1 MLFKICF
8 HLFLHN
14 GLLLPSIFVHFF
26 HFLFTSQNNNHNK
39 NSNLFSIFFFIDGSG
54 GGQRGPTPFPWVRLV
69 YELHSFICVHYFFHI
84 IADIQIIIMA
94 QIDKIPFHSPEGQE
108 LLQESEAFQTLL
120 IRLFGKQENN
130 TFCGI
135 QSSALL
141 LSSQHIGAKFPDP
154 ASQKDCSLDAA
165 PYVEGN
171 MFSFAETKAA
181 MEEAKVD
188 VEGCTMDQVYELF
201 KQHGRKVQKYHADA
215 VSLEQFRS
223 SASKALSHK
232 DSSCGV
238 IVNYDEH
245 DLQQDLT
252 IHGHFSP

>member
-1 MLFKICF
+1 
-8 HLFLHN
+8 
-14 GLLLPSIFVHFF
+14 
-26 HFLFTSQNNNHNK
+26 
-39 NSNLFSIFFFIDGSG
+39 
-54 GGQRGPTPFPWVRLV
+54 
-69 YELHSFICVHYFFHI
+69 
-84 IADIQIIIMA
+84 MA
-94 QIDKIPFHSPEGQE
+94 QIDKIPFHCPEGQK

-120 IRLFGKQENN
+120 IRLFKKQENN

-135 QSSALL
+135 QSSALI
-141 LSSQHIGAKFPDP
+141 LSSQHFGAKFPDP
-154 ASQKDCSLDAA
+154 ASQKECSLDAA

-223 SASKALSHK
+223 SVSKALSYK
-232 DSSCGV
+232 DSSYGV

-252 IHGHFSP
+252 IHGHFSPLAAYHAPTDRFLLLDTWVGTTDVWVKTEDLYNAMKTFDADANKYRGYIILES